1 MTRAENRRDIDHF
14 IGIASVSFCL
24 FVILPEI
31 LHWIARF
38 L

>member
-1 MTRAENRRDIDHF
+1 MTRAENRHDIDRA
-14 IGIASVSFCL
+14 IGIFSASFCA

>member
-1 MTRAENRRDIDHF
+1 MTPADNSADIDRF
-14 IGIASVSFCL
+14 IGIFSASFCL

-31 LHWIARF
+31 IHWIARY

>member
-1 MTRAENRRDIDHF
+1 MTRAENRCDIERA
-14 IGIASVSFCL
+14 IGIFSASFCV

-31 LHWIARF
+31 IHWIARF